1 MIRKNLSVDEILNEF
16 NNKSRLSDLISKYVQ
31 LTPRGNSFIG
41 KCPFHNEKTPSFNV
55 SDEKGLFH
63 CFGCKVGGNAI
74 TFLMKYKNLSF
85 KEAINELS
93 IFAGLNINFQS
104 SSDLKKK
111 NDLLSLFFETN
122 VFFKDSLKL
131 NKRAYQYISS
141 RIKNNDVISNF
152 EIGYCPSDEELIK
165 FLDQKGFGL
174 EEIKKTDLLIRN
186 SQNQYFG
193 RFKNRLIFPIFNF
206 SEKIVGFG
214 GREINGNSKIKY
226 INSQESEIFK
236 KSDILFG
243 LKQNQESIRKNKII
257 ILVEGYM
264 DVISLAENDI
274 NLAVASMGTSLSKT
288 QILKMWNLCNIPYIC
303 FDGDEAGRNSSKII
317 ATKILEF
324 LVPGKSFK
332 FIRLPENYD
341 PDSFLKKWN
350 KKAFDDLMNKSY
362 DLSDLIWQIILESIG
377 KTTPEFIA
385 LLDEKIRFY
394 SSKISNKKVSDEYYR
409 FLIKKKNDY
418 LWNIKSKKRFKKFTK
433 EKIQEFINEKLIII
447 FILFETKLVQKHL
460 EEISEIKFQNSDL
473 NKTKDFFFRKIYLEN
488 LKVDSDLL
496 KNLKNNFFSKEEVDS
511 LKKTHIANLN
521 ENEKAIFLQ
530 QILTNLKLPELQNE
544 VNRLKELISNTNDNK
559 KQTDLII
566 KYNKILHEIKIIKNK
581 ELE

>member
-111 NDLLSLFFETN
+111 NDLLSLFFEAN

-131 NKRAYQYISS
+131 NKGAYQYISS

-236 KSDILFG
+236 KSEILFG

>member
-1 MIRKNLSVDEILNEF
+1 MTRKNLSVDEILNEF

-85 KEAINELS
+85 REAVNELS
-93 IFAGLNINFQS
+93 ISAGLNINFQS
-104 SSDLKKK
+104 SSDFKKK
-111 NDLLSLFFETN
+111 NDLLSLFFEAN

-131 NKRAYQYISS
+131 NKVAYQYISS

-236 KSDILFG
+236 KSEILFG

-418 LWNIKSKKRFKKFTK
+418 LWNIKSKKRFKTFTK
-433 EKIQEFINEKLIII
+433 EKIQESINEKLIVI
-447 FILFETKLVQKHL
+447 FMLFETKLVQKHL

-521 ENEKAIFLQ
+521 ENEKAVFLQ

>member
-55 SDEKGLFH
+55 SAEKGLFH

-111 NDLLSLFFETN
+111 NDLLSLFFEAN

-131 NKRAYQYISS
+131 YKGAYQYISS

-226 INSQESEIFK
+226 INSQDSEIFK
-236 KSDILFG
+236 KSEILFG

-288 QILKMWNLCNIPYIC
+288 QILKMWNLSNIPYIC

-418 LWNIKSKKRFKKFTK
+418 LWNIKFKKRFKKFTK
-433 EKIQEFINEKLIII
+433 EKIQEFINEKLIVI
-447 FILFETKLVQKHL
+447 FMLFETKLVQKHL

-521 ENEKAIFLQ
+521 ENEKAIFFQ
-530 QILTNLKLPELQNE
+530 QILTNLKLPALQNE

>member
-1 MIRKNLSVDEILNEF
+1 M
-16 NNKSRLSDLISKYVQ
+16 
-31 LTPRGNSFIG
+31 
-41 KCPFHNEKTPSFNV
+41 
-55 SDEKGLFH
+55 
-63 CFGCKVGGNAI
+63 
-74 TFLMKYKNLSF
+74 
-85 KEAINELS
+85 
-93 IFAGLNINFQS
+93 
-104 SSDLKKK
+104 
-111 NDLLSLFFETN
+111 
-122 VFFKDSLKL
+122 
-131 NKRAYQYISS
+131 
-141 RIKNNDVISNF
+141 
-152 EIGYCPSDEELIK
+152 
-165 FLDQKGFGL
+165 
-174 EEIKKTDLLIRN
+174 IRN

-236 KSDILFG
+236 KSEILFG

-288 QILKMWNLCNIPYIC
+288 QILKMWNLSNIPYIC

-409 FLIKKKNDY
+409 FLIKKRMIICGILNQKKD
-418 LWNIKSKKRFKKFTK
+418 LKSSQRKK
-433 EKIQEFINEKLIII
+433 
-447 FILFETKLVQKHL
+447 
-460 EEISEIKFQNSDL
+460 
-473 NKTKDFFFRKIYLEN
+473 Y
-488 LKVDSDLL
+488 
-496 KNLKNNFFSKEEVDS
+496 KNLSMKS
-511 LKKTHIANLN
+511 LL
-521 ENEKAIFLQ
+521 
-530 QILTNLKLPELQNE
+530 
-544 VNRLKELISNTNDNK
+544 
-559 KQTDLII
+559 
-566 KYNKILHEIKIIKNK
+566 
-581 ELE
+581 

>member
-111 NDLLSLFFETN
+111 NDLLSLFFEAN

-131 NKRAYQYISS
+131 NKGAYQYISS

-236 KSDILFG
+236 KSEILFG

-288 QILKMWNLCNIPYIC
+288 QILKMWNLSNIPYIC

>member
-1 MIRKNLSVDEILNEF
+1 MIRNNLSVDQILNEF

-111 NDLLSLFFETN
+111 NDLLSLFFEAN

-131 NKRAYQYISS
+131 NKGAYQYISS

-236 KSDILFG
+236 KSEILFG
-243 LKQNQESIRKNKII
+243 LKQNQESIRKNKVI

-350 KKAFDDLMNKSY
+350 KKAFEDLMNKSY

-433 EKIQEFINEKLIII
+433 EKIQEFINEKLIVI
-447 FILFETKLVQKHL
+447 FMLFETKLVQKHL

>member
-85 KEAINELS
+85 REAINELS

-104 SSDLKKK
+104 SNDFKKK
-111 NDLLSLFFETN
+111 NDLLSLFFEAN

-131 NKRAYQYISS
+131 NKGAYQYISS

-236 KSDILFG
+236 KSEILFG

-288 QILKMWNLCNIPYIC
+288 QILKMWNLSNIPYIC

>member
-104 SSDLKKK
+104 SSDFKKK
-111 NDLLSLFFETN
+111 NDLLSLFFEAN

-131 NKRAYQYISS
+131 NKVAYQYISS

-226 INSQESEIFK
+226 INSQDSEIFK
-236 KSDILFG
+236 KSEILFG

-288 QILKMWNLCNIPYIC
+288 QILKMWNLSNIPYIC

-324 LVPGKSFK
+324 LIPGKSFK

-350 KKAFDDLMNKSY
+350 KKDFQDLMNKSY

-433 EKIQEFINEKLIII
+433 EKIQEFINEKLIVI
-447 FILFETKLVQKHL
+447 FMLFETKLVQKHL

>member
-85 KEAINELS
+85 REAINELS

-104 SSDLKKK
+104 SSDFKKK
-111 NDLLSLFFETN
+111 NDLLSLFFEAN

-131 NKRAYQYISS
+131 NKGAYQYISS

-236 KSDILFG
+236 KSEILFG

-288 QILKMWNLCNIPYIC
+288 QILKMWNLSNIPYIC

-447 FILFETKLVQKHL
+447 FMLFETKLVQKHL

>member
-1 MIRKNLSVDEILNEF
+1 MIRNNLSVDQILNEF

-111 NDLLSLFFETN
+111 NDLLSLFFEAN

-131 NKRAYQYISS
+131 NKGAYQYISS

-226 INSQESEIFK
+226 INSQDSEIFK
-236 KSDILFG
+236 KSEILFG

-288 QILKMWNLCNIPYIC
+288 QILKMWNLSNIPYIC

>member
-1 MIRKNLSVDEILNEF
+1 MIRKNLSVNEILNEF

-85 KEAINELS
+85 REAINEIS

-104 SSDLKKK
+104 SSDFKKK
-111 NDLLSLFFETN
+111 NDLLSLFFEAN

-131 NKRAYQYISS
+131 NKGAYQYISS

-236 KSDILFG
+236 KSEILFG

-288 QILKMWNLCNIPYIC
+288 QILKMWNLSNIPYIC

-418 LWNIKSKKRFKKFTK
+418 LWNIKSKKRFKTFTK
-433 EKIQEFINEKLIII
+433 EKIQESINEKLIVI
-447 FILFETKLVQKHL
+447 FMLFETKLVQKHL

>member
-85 KEAINELS
+85 REAINELS

-104 SSDLKKK
+104 SSDFKKK
-111 NDLLSLFFETN
+111 NDLLSLFFEAN

-131 NKRAYQYISS
+131 NKGAYQYISS

-236 KSDILFG
+236 KSEILFG

-288 QILKMWNLCNIPYIC
+288 QILKMWNLSNIPYIC

-433 EKIQEFINEKLIII
+433 EKIQEFINEKLIVI
-447 FILFETKLVQKHL
+447 FMLFETKLVQKHL